1 VTNESLALSQPG
13 GASVLENWFPTQTGI
28 KVRGGS
34 RRVATVSTTLVE
46 SLLNYASGAIKKVFA
61 GTDGKIVEWTNPVG
75 AGGAPP
81 SMSIPASSV
90 TGQTSNYYSYVQFA
104 TVGGDF
110 MIAVNGTDS
119 ALVFNGT
126 SWEVLDEATR
136 KIAFDA
142 QTANYTSGLTITGA
156 TSGAT
161 GVIVAVVDNGTTG
174 TLRVKTVVGTFVDNE
189 LITDSATGSA
199 TANIPTGAVTI
210 PAVTGILTSKLSQVW
225 IYKNR
230 LFFVEKGKKKA
241 WYLPVD
247 SIGGAAL
254 EVSLDGVFQKGGAL
268 SFGATW
274 SMDAGD
280 GLDDK
285 CVFVSTNGEAVIF
298 EGANPSDANN
308 WALVGRYDISVPI
321 GIRGTMR
328 AGGDLLIATVA
339 GIVPISQAVNK
350 DPAALSLAAITRA
363 IEPEW
368 HKETSSR
375 VARPWEIAKWSE
387 SNMAVVSM
395 PGNTTVIPT
404 PSLWGTMIWGDFTW
418 GANSTVVLSDQA
430 QCFVVNLET
439 GAWAKYIGWDVQCT
453 VIHDGKLYF
462 GTSDGRIM
470 QAEVGGTD
478 DGAPYYCRYAG
489 LFESMGSRGSVKHIM
504 MARPT
509 FTYSQDFISATSVA
523 TNYVLSFPPTPSSVP
538 TSALAEGWDVSKWDQ
553 SVWDTGVSDKVRAR
567 WISIGRNGYS
577 VAPTVQVTC
586 AVLPTP
592 NAELVSID
600 VTYSNGGVVV

>member
-1 VTNESLALSQPG
+1 
-13 GASVLENWFPTQTGI
+13 
-28 KVRGGS
+28 
-34 RRVATVSTTLVE
+34 
-46 SLLNYASGAIKKVFA
+46 
-61 GTDGKIVEWTNPVG
+61 
-75 AGGAPP
+75 
-81 SMSIPASSV
+81 
-90 TGQTSNYYSYVQFA
+90 
-104 TVGGDF
+104 
-110 MIAVNGTDS
+110 
-119 ALVFNGT
+119 
-126 SWEVLDEATR
+126 
-136 KIAFDA
+136 
-142 QTANYTSGLTITGA
+142 
-156 TSGAT
+156 
-161 GVIVAVVDNGTTG
+161 
-174 TLRVKTVVGTFVDNE
+174 
-189 LITDSATGSA
+189 
-199 TANIPTGAVTI
+199 
-210 PAVTGILTSKLSQVW
+210 LTSKLSQVW

-280 GLDDK
+280 GLD
-285 CVFVSTNGEAVIF
+285 GEAVIF

-387 SNMAVVSM
+387 FNMAVVSM

-418 GANSTVVLSDQA
+418 GANATVVLSDQA
-430 QCFVVNLET
+430 QCFVINLET

-470 QAEVGGTD
+470 QAEIGGTD

-489 LFESMGSRGSVKHIM
+489 LFESMGSRGSVKHVL

-523 TNYVLSFPPTPSSVP
+523 TNYVVSFPPAPSSVP
-538 TSALAEGWDVSKWDQ
+538 TSALAEGWDVSKWNQ
-553 SVWDTGVSDKVRAR
+553 SLWDTGVSDKVRAR
-567 WISIGRNGYS
+567 WISIGRSGYA
-577 VAPTVQVTC
+577 VAPTVQISC